1 MKIGENNL
9 SHCEEQLKTFLDRI
23 DEYIENKNLSAQ
35 EYSDDFREAE
45 RLSLDNI
52 RQLNQDDCF
61 NYGLMLYNYADHINS
76 ERSRQESVIHFC
88 DKWINQIVAR
98 DFMDFQNVYAN
109 NDLKTQMII
118 KENSVAQK
126 LVDFKSV
133 SESRILSLKIKEF
146 NVRKKADCL
155 LEKGRKL

>member
-88 DKWINQIVAR
+88 D
-98 DFMDFQNVYAN
+98 
-109 NDLKTQMII
+109 
-118 KENSVAQK
+118 
-126 LVDFKSV
+126 
-133 SESRILSLKIKEF
+133 
-146 NVRKKADCL
+146 
-155 LEKGRKL
+155 